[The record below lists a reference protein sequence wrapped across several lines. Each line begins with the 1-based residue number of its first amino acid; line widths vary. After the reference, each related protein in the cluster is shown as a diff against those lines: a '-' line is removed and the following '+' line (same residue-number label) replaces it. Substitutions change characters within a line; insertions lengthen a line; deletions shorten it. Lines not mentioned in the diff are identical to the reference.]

1 MPRGSEGGY
10 LMSDEAMLMMA
21 GIWVAFCCAVS
32 EAALR
37 RQGGV
42 NDDGKA
48 DRGTDGLSRGP
59 DGAGLHSHGLDHRAD
74 PITGHNE
81 HRSEIIDLEA
91 ARDRLALARR
101 ARARDLRR
109 ASDVRVKMWCKKCGT
124 AHISTIPC
132 PTCQRQ
138 KISDNAK
145 LRREGVSANNGS
157 CMDKFDPRNP
167 NKIAPND

>member
-1 MPRGSEGGY
+1 
-10 LMSDEAMLMMA
+10 MSDEAMLMMA

-74 PITGHNE
+74 PMTEQNE
-81 HRSEIIDLEA
+81 HRSEVIDLEA
-91 ARDRLALARR
+91 ARTRL
-101 ARARDLRR
+101 ARARRDRIRHLHR
-109 ASDVRVKMWCKKCGT
+109 ASDVRG
-124 AHISTIPC
+124 
-132 PTCQRQ
+132 Q
-138 KISDNAK
+138 
-145 LRREGVSANNGS
+145 
-157 CMDKFDPRNP
+157 
-167 NKIAPND
+167 

>member
-1 MPRGSEGGY
+1 
-10 LMSDEAMLMMA
+10 MSDEAMLMMA

-59 DGAGLHSHGLDHRAD
+59 DGAGLHSHGLHHRAD

-91 ARDRLALARR
+91 ARHRLAVDRR
-101 ARARDLRR
+101 TGSRGLSC
-109 ASDVRVKMWCKKCGT
+109 ASDVRGK
-124 AHISTIPC
+124 
-132 PTCQRQ
+132 
-138 KISDNAK
+138 
-145 LRREGVSANNGS
+145 
-157 CMDKFDPRNP
+157 
-167 NKIAPND
+167 